1 MNMENNTTTQKRLRI
16 LSEDEVKI
24 IYDRPGFSYEDRC
37 SYFSLSQPEK
47 ELLHTL
53 RSVKSKAY
61 FVLQLGYFK
70 ARQLFFTFDLHEV
83 EEDLQY
89 ILKEHFNN
97 SQIDDLS
104 SIDKSTR
111 LKQQQLILKLFNYHS
126 CGAEERRK
134 MEEKAQKSA
143 AFCGK
148 PIYIFREIMNYLS
161 ENCIVVPGYSFM
173 QDMTGQ
179 AITHEQ
185 NRLIS
190 LMQDH
195 LKQNDMESLDRLLE
209 DSSGLYEIT
218 LLKHEPKDF
227 SATEIKLEM
236 NRGKQIQHLYYL
248 AQELLPKLGI
258 SNESIKY
265 YASLVSYYSVYKL
278 KRLNVWIVY
287 VYLLCFV
294 SHRYQRMHDNLIN
307 TLIYSVRGMQMKL
320 N

>member
-104 SIDKSTR
+104 SIDKSTV
-111 LKQQQLILKLFNYHS
+111 KTTTI
-126 CGAEERRK
+126 
-134 MEEKAQKSA
+134 
-143 AFCGK
+143 
-148 PIYIFREIMNYLS
+148 
-161 ENCIVVPGYSFM
+161 
-173 QDMTGQ
+173 
-179 AITHEQ
+179 
-185 NRLIS
+185 
-190 LMQDH
+190 
-195 LKQNDMESLDRLLE
+195 
-209 DSSGLYEIT
+209 DS
-218 LLKHEPKDF
+218 
-227 SATEIKLEM
+227 
-236 NRGKQIQHLYYL
+236 
-248 AQELLPKLGI
+248 
-258 SNESIKY
+258 
-265 YASLVSYYSVYKL
+265 
-278 KRLNVWIVY
+278 
-287 VYLLCFV
+287 
-294 SHRYQRMHDNLIN
+294 
-307 TLIYSVRGMQMKL
+307 
-320 N
+320 